1 MWPIPR
7 SSLRSSMKGRR
18 RDNDLA
24 ARSPKETSDD
34 DDDGD
39 DDALARGEVSVRSG
53 VVMLEEVVY
62 QSNRIANTAGYRF

>member
-1 MWPIPR
+1 
-7 SSLRSSMKGRR
+7 MKGRR

-24 ARSPKETSDD
+24 ARSPKETSDDD